1 MSGICHPYRAR
12 GGRSALCCFADVVWL
27 GCSPNI
33 FKNKFY
39 TSFGIGIR
47 LRNERL
53 VFNTIQ
59 IRLGLALGKPGL
71 VESEYF
77 RLSNTTRLEQ
87 YRYRPTRPEI
97 VDFE

>member
-1 MSGICHPYRAR
+1 M
-12 GGRSALCCFADVVWL
+12 
-27 GCSPNI
+27 
-33 FKNKFY
+33 
-39 TSFGIGIR
+39 R

-71 VESEYF
+71 VESDFF
-77 RLSNTTRLEQ
+77 RISNTTRLEQ

-97 VDFE
+97 VGFE